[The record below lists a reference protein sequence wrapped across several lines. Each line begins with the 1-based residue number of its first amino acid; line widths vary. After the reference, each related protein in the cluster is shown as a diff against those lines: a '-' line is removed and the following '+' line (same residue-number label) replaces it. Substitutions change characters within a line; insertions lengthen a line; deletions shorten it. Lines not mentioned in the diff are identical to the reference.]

1 MKLSATW
8 SNKEEE
14 ARLSKA
20 DVNALRLRAGADWG
34 ERVHVLDFLK
44 DAHFEIGRL
53 YDEILTGEAVPAGTS
68 RQSEEQAK
76 HETTPND
83 EQTG

>member
-1 MKLSATW
+1 MKLSAAW
-8 SNKEEE
+8 SNKAEE

-20 DVNALRLRAGADWG
+20 DVSALRLRASAEWG

-53 YDEILTGEAVPAGTS
+53 YDEILTGEAVPAGTP
-68 RQSEEQAK
+68 RQSGEQAK
-76 HETTPND
+76 HEATPND